1 MEGGV
6 NSMRKQIP
14 DFEEELEETLEDEQ
28 TEEGLPPRS
37 EIHQNKEKKKSKF
50 KINHFFV
57 RVLTFLFILL
67 PLSILWYTDKYIEVK
82 SAKENNAPGKNA
94 FDVIFFDSNKHGEG
108 EKKHSEKFETHIVKK
123 GETFESIGKQYFP
136 NKDGATIIKNYNNI
150 QDNQLEV
157 GKELKIPIKEKN
169 GKE

>member
-1 MEGGV
+1 
-6 NSMRKQIP
+6 MRKQIP
-14 DFEEELEETLEDEQ
+14 DFEDELEEELEEEQ

-37 EIHQNKEKKKSKF
+37 EIHRNKEKKKSKF

-82 SAKENNAPGKNA
+82 SANKNDTSGKNA
-94 FDVIFFDSNKHGEG
+94 FEVIFFDSNKHGEG
-108 EKKHSEKFETHIVKK
+108 EKKQLEKFETHIVKE

-136 NKDGATIIKNYNNI
+136 NEDGATIIKNYNNL
-150 QDNQLEV
+150 QDDQLEV
-157 GKELKIPIKEKN
+157 GKELKIPIKEKIE
-169 GKE
+169 KE

>member
-1 MEGGV
+1 
-6 NSMRKQIP
+6 MRKQIP
-14 DFEEELEETLEDEQ
+14 DFEEELEEELEEEQ

-37 EIHQNKEKKKSKF
+37 EIHRNNEKKKSKF

-82 SAKENNAPGKNA
+82 SANKDDVSGKNA
-94 FDVIFFDSNKHGEG
+94 FEVIFFDSNKHGEG
-108 EKKHSEKFETHIVKK
+108 EKKQSEKFETHIVKE

-136 NKDGATIIKNYNNI
+136 NEDGATIIKNYNNL
-150 QDNQLEV
+150 QDGQLEV
-157 GKELKIPIKEKN
+157 GKELKIPVKEKVE
-169 GKE
+169 KE